1 MVYNDLFGILNI
13 SNCSHLLWQTSY
25 LFSLPGYYITYM
37 RKTQHW
43 WIIISKE
50 KNKRR
55 LICVLANNQ
64 AGIKGAKMTM

>member
-1 MVYNDLFGILNI
+1 
-13 SNCSHLLWQTSY
+13 
-25 LFSLPGYYITYM
+25 M

-43 WIIISKE
+43 WIIISNE
-50 KNKRR
+50 KNKWR